1 MDMTWLNSLQ
11 NWVKEY
17 PCVLVDLT
25 RDEWNRLS
33 ETRRGVGE
41 FTIAR
46 SHHFFERVRVPTLC
60 FVFADDESQGYRKT
74 ARAPVCMV
82 GKISSR
88 MRISSLETRAKI
100 SRAVHLSGIDRDNLA
115 SLLGNSI
122 HATNLKDRLSRKEPI
137 VPLSPE
143 LSRVLVEAVAN
154 DSANSAVLRAVS
166 EGLTKTRTFSGSRAL
181 QTDAIQTALRVFG
194 LTGEDGATELQLVEG
209 ESSALSS
216 TPLYEDTVIQ
226 YDARVVTGFDYT
238 GDITGRAVFESGR
251 KRLEVFTANKLPLE
265 RAFGVDLIYLNLAQR
280 NLVMVQYKMLEHDRN
295 DDWIYRPDDKL
306 ADEIGRMEKFA
317 TVAAGKSSEYR
328 LNDESFYLK
337 FVKRNGL
344 LKNGSILTPL
354 AHFKQIVGAPGSA
367 GSRGGVRISYEQLDG
382 CYMRHSTFIDLFQAG
397 YIGAY
402 SATTTAF
409 QTLIEQVVAG
419 NRSVVAA
426 IQYASSATDDQS
438 YIPPSRYRRP

>member
-1 MDMTWLNSLQ
+1 MDTTWLNSLQ
-11 NWVKEY
+11 NWVKDY

-25 RDEWNRLS
+25 RDEWERLS

-46 SHHFFERVRVPTLC
+46 SHHLFERVRVPTLC
-60 FVFADDESQGYRKT
+60 FVFADDEDQSYRKT
-74 ARAPVCMV
+74 PDEPVCMV

-88 MRISSLETRAKI
+88 MRISSLETRVKI
-100 SRAVHLSGIDRDNLA
+100 SRAVHLSGIDRSNLA

-122 HATNLKDRLSRKEPI
+122 HATNLKDRLSRTDPI

-143 LSRVLVEAVAN
+143 LSRVLVEAVA
-154 DSANSAVLRAVS
+154 DDPANGAILRAVS
-166 EGLTKTRTFSGSRAL
+166 EGLTKTRTFSSSRAL
-181 QTDAIQTALRVFG
+181 QADAIQTALRVFG
-194 LTGEDGATELQLVEG
+194 LTGEDGATQLQLVEG
-209 ESSALSS
+209 VSSALSS

-226 YDARVVTGFDYT
+226 YDARAVSGFDYS

-251 KRLEVFTANKLPLE
+251 KRLELFTANKLPLE
-265 RAFGVDLIYLNLAQR
+265 RVFGVDLIYLNLTQN

-295 DDWIYRPDDKL
+295 GDWIYRPDDKL
-306 ADEIGRMEKFA
+306 AEEIGRMDKFA
-317 TVAAGKSSEYR
+317 AVGVGKSSEYR

-354 AHFKQIVGAPGSA
+354 AHFKQIVGSA
-367 GSRGGVRISYEQLDG
+367 SSSGARGGVRISYEQLDG
-382 CYMRHSTFIDLFQAG
+382 SYMRHSTFIDLFQAG

-402 SATTTAF
+402 AENTAAF
-409 QTLIEQVVAG
+409 KTLIEQIVAG

-426 IQYASSATDDQS
+426 IQYPSLAANDQS
-438 YIPPSRYRRP
+438 YSPPSRYRRP